1 MDEYMKLRT
10 VTYGLTFDPIYIEL
24 LLVQNTYTFDKLAHV
39 GVNRLNTIK
48 NHIIVGTGIW
58 VKSLYI

>member
-48 NHIIVGTGIW
+48 NHIIVGTGI
-58 VKSLYI
+58 